1 MGKKIIVGIDISDL
15 KLSATGQKTVLAEI
29 YLQLK
34 KYEES
39 ETLRNKHLSNFELIY
54 FASPFPIIKS
64 RFKIALLFH
73 HFLFHVWKQILLPL
87 KAYSKNCDIVF
98 CNDYFVPY
106 FHLGFKSVQFF
117 YDAFFFEN
125 PEHYNKFWFVLH
137 KHLAMPAARKSK
149 FILTITNHSL
159 HKINLLAGI
168 PLEKLICIYLA
179 PKSLDQVGASENDP
193 LLSQFI
199 HTNYILHVGV
209 MEKRKNVLKL
219 IEAFYLLIKQG
230 GIYADFKLV
239 LGGTGTGRAESDDTN
254 NILLLI
260 QQLNLQE
267 KVILTGFLTDQQ
279 LKTAYEKA
287 YMYVFPSL
295 NEGFGIPVL
304 EAFKA
309 NIPVIVANNSCL
321 PEVGGE
327 AVMSF
332 SPYDANELLDKM
344 KLLIDNPALRLEFI
358 KKGQTRLAYFSW
370 EKATNELLA
379 VFERAAQ

>member
-1 MGKKIIVGIDISDL
+1 MKKIVPHILFFLLTITTYSQGVFFNLGKNFSSLSYKNKSSFTEKLRINGVGDAYELGYTDVLKYKNFKDLKYTGSITINDFNAIAESDL
-15 KLSATGQKTVLAEI
+15 NKLEWKTT
-29 YLQLK
+29 YLGVQ
-34 KYEES
+34 S
-39 ETLRNKHLSNFELIY
+39 T
-54 FASPFPIIKS
+54 
-64 RFKIALLFH
+64 
-73 HFLFHVWKQILLPL
+73 V
-87 KAYSKNCDIVF
+87 
-98 CNDYFVPY
+98 DY
-106 FHLGFKSVQFF
+106 QF

-137 KHLAMPAARKSK
+137 KYLAMPAARKSK

-179 PKSLDQVGASENDP
+179 PKSLDQVGANENDT

-260 QQLNLQE
+260 QQLNLQD